1 MLFKISSILS
11 KIILDN
17 EESNY
22 INQPI
27 AYRIRACVAEFHE
40 YNATENYLMNTK
52 IREMPLLIR
61 RQNAKYDNL
70 IDLRMKN
77 AVLIG
82 MKIDYILKWV

>member
-1 MLFKISSILS
+1 MRMLFKISSILS
-11 KIILDN
+11 KN

-27 AYRIRACVAEFHE
+27 ACQIRACVTQFHE

-52 IREMPLLIR
+52 IREMLLLIR
-61 RQNAKYDNL
+61 RQNAKFDNL
-70 IDLRMKN
+70 IDLRLDN